1 MHVPA
6 VSDLTP
12 DSPELADLHA
22 LARLDGREG
31 VVSAIIV
38 DGRGCAFVQRRSA
51 GRTLLPGCWD
61 IAGGHVEPG
70 ETLHAA
76 LAREI
81 EEETGWR
88 LICPLRLLAVSDWEA
103 EHAGRPSRK
112 REFTFLVAVAGD
124 LAAPR
129 LEHEKVSEFRWVGPD
144 ELETLGD
151 NRDPAD
157 TMVRE
162 LVRSGLDAAS
172 DARTEVR
179 MDDHA

>member
-1 MHVPA
+1 METAPMIFPA
-6 VSDLTP
+6 DSDLTP
-12 DSPELADLHA
+12 ESPELGDLHA
-22 LARLDGREG
+22 LAHANGRAC

-51 GRTLLPGCWD
+51 NRTLLPGCWD

-70 ETLHAA
+70 ETLHGA

-88 LICPLRLLAVSDWEA
+88 LIRLLRLLAVTDWEA

-112 REFTFLVAVAGD
+112 REFTFLVAVSGD

-129 LEHEKVSEFRWVGPD
+129 LEREKVSEFRWVGPG
-144 ELETLGD
+144 ELETLGE

-162 LVRSGLDAAS
+162 LVRRGLAAAG
-172 DARTEVR
+172 DVGG
-179 MDDHA
+179 